1 MGSSRKITTKNFG
14 GTDFHFYKGY
24 DNEVAQN
31 HPHDGSNGFV
41 VFFVKQKNLH
51 EVPNSLDHSYIVIHG
66 VPDVFI
72 GTREIIRE
80 YEKNYSIVETQS
92 YRVVAG
98 NLERRVFKIDVG
110 KIADCDVADYVKK
123 VQEQFKKAPL
133 VNPMTGEVNLKYN
146 PKHISEDFYLTV
158 RG

>member
-1 MGSSRKITTKNFG
+1 MKNSRKITTKNFG

-41 VFFVKQKNLH
+41 VFFVKIKNLH
-51 EVPNSLDHSYIVIHG
+51 EVPNNLDHSYIVIHG

-80 YEKNYSIVETQS
+80 YEKNYSIVEAQS
-92 YRVVAG
+92 YRVVG
-98 NLERRVFKIDVG
+98 GSLEKRVFKIEVAD
-110 KIADCDVADYVKK
+110 IAEGDVADYVKK
-123 VQEQFKKAPL
+123 VQDKFKKTPL
-133 VNPMTGEVNLKYN
+133 VNPATGQVSLKYN
-146 PKHISEDFYLTV
+146 PINMSEDYYLTV